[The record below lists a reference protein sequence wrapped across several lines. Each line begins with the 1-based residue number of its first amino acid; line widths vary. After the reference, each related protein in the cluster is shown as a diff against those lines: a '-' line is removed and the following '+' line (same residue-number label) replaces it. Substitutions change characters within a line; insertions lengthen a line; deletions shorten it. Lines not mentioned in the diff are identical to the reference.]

1 MGKRVLIWGGGEV
14 ITLNFQE
21 IFKKTNKQLDK
32 R

>member
-1 MGKRVLIWGGGEV
+1 MGKRVLIWGGEV